1 MGFGKFRELLKK
13 RPMYIVGV
21 PNPASVSKEEY
32 DRRVKKLNETNAKI
46 KEKWERN
53 NKLNLV

>member
-32 DRRVKKLNETNAKI
+32 DRRIAKLHEKNAKI
-46 KEKWERN
+46 KEEWERRME
-53 NKLNLV
+53 KKK

>member
-32 DRRVKKLNETNAKI
+32 ERRIAKLHEKNAKI
-46 KEKWERN
+46 KEEWERRME
-53 NKLNLV
+53 KKK